1 MLIPGIPSRQREVR
15 GGEARASQ
23 MRAIVFS
30 SEGRVAASPL
40 RRALLARGWDLV
52 ETASEREL
60 LALAREKAP
69 SLIAI
74 QAVTPR
80 EEALAVLARSL
91 RSSAAR
97 VPLLLVTGSCP
108 GELAIAAMRAGF
120 NDVLLDGCS
129 ERDAAEAL
137 ARLVREVVQEVAPR
151 PTETLISGDMLVG
164 GSRAVAQLRH
174 SIQRVAA
181 TDSNVLIT
189 GETGTGKELTAELI
203 HRNSRRRDKPFVSI
217 NCAAIPDG
225 LLESELFGYE
235 RGAFTGAHAA
245 REGKLQ
251 YAQGGTLFLD
261 EVGDMNLY
269 AQAKILRAIE
279 SRKVQRLGGHREIA
293 INIRIIAATNHNLE
307 QLTSQQKFRQDLY
320 FRLNVAR
327 IPLPPLR
334 NHKEDLPALVDHLLD
349 ELTPRLDRRVETAD
363 PSFLEPLLRYDWP
376 GNVRELRNVIEA
388 TLVFCNA
395 ERLTARDLPPYF
407 QALFAGA
414 ARTRDSERE
423 TIVAALQATAWN
435 RSETARRL
443 GCSRMTLYR
452 KMVKYD
458 LFPAG
463 EGEEDGV
470 CDLPAGA

>member
-1 MLIPGIPSRQREVR
+1 MH
-15 GGEARASQ
+15 
-23 MRAIVFS
+23 
-30 SEGRVAASPL
+30 
-40 RRALLARGWDLV
+40 ARGWALV
-52 ETASEREL
+52 EAASEREL
-60 LALAREKAP
+60 LALARETAP

-74 QAVTPR
+74 QSAAPR
-80 EEALAVLARSL
+80 EGALAALARTL
-91 RSSAAR
+91 RSSVSR

-120 NDVLLDGCS
+120 NDVLLDCCS

-137 ARLVREVVQEVAPR
+137 ARLVQEVAPC
-151 PTETLISGDMLVG
+151 PTEPLISGDTLVG
-164 GSRAVAQLRH
+164 GSRAVEQLRH

-203 HRNSRRRDKPFVSI
+203 HRNSRRREKPFVSI

-334 NHKEDLPALVDHLLD
+334 DHKEDLPALVEHLLE
-349 ELTPRLDRRVETAD
+349 ELTPRLDRGVEGAD
-363 PSFLEPLLRYDWP
+363 PSFLEPLLGYDWP

-388 TLVFCNA
+388 TLVFCTA

-407 QALFAGA
+407 RALFAGA

-423 TIVAALQATAWN
+423 TIVAALQATSWN

-458 LFPAG
+458 LLSSG
-463 EGEEDGV
+463 EIEEDEV
-470 CDLPAGA
+470 RDLPAGA

>member
-1 MLIPGIPSRQREVR
+1 
-15 GGEARASQ
+15 

-30 SEGRVAASPL
+30 SEGRSAVPPL
-40 RRALLARGWDLV
+40 RQALHARGWVLV
-52 ETASEREL
+52 EAASEREL
-60 LALAREKAP
+60 LALARETAP

-74 QAVTPR
+74 QAATPR
-80 EEALAVLARSL
+80 EEALAILARSL

-97 VPLLLVTGSCP
+97 VPLLLVTESCP

-120 NDVLLDGCS
+120 NDVLLARCS

-137 ARLVREVVQEVAPR
+137 ARLGQEAAPR
-151 PTETLISGDMLVG
+151 PIEPLISGDLLVG
-164 GSRAVAQLRH
+164 GSRAVEQLRL

-334 NHKEDLPALVDHLLD
+334 DHKEDLPALVEHLLD
-349 ELTPRLDRRVETAD
+349 ELTPRLERHVEAAD
-363 PSFLEPLLRYDWP
+363 ASFLEPLLRYDWP

-407 QALFAGA
+407 RALFAGA
-414 ARTRDSERE
+414 ARTRDTERE
-423 TIVAALQATAWN
+423 QIVAALQATSWN

-452 KMVKYD
+452 KMVKYE
-458 LFPAG
+458 LFPT
-463 EGEEDGV
+463 EEDEEV
-470 CDLPAGA
+470 FDLPAGA

>member
-1 MLIPGIPSRQREVR
+1 
-15 GGEARASQ
+15 

-30 SEGRVAASPL
+30 LEGRFVIPPL
-40 RRALLARGWDLV
+40 RGALRARGWDLV
-52 ETASEREL
+52 EAASEKEL
-60 LALAREKAP
+60 LALAREAAP

-74 QAVTPR
+74 HSATR
-80 EEALAVLARSL
+80 SGEALAIARRL
-91 RSSAAR
+91 RSSVCR
-97 VPLLLVTGSCP
+97 VPLLLVTRTCP
-108 GELAIAAMRAGF
+108 GELALAAMRAGF
-120 NDVLLDGCS
+120 NDVLVECCS
-129 ERDAAEAL
+129 ESDAAEAL
-137 ARLVREVVQEVAPR
+137 ARVVQEAAPR
-151 PTETLISGDMLVG
+151 PAEPLISGNLLVG
-164 GSRAVAQLRH
+164 GSSMVEQLRH

-279 SRKVQRLGGHREIA
+279 SRKVQPLGSHREIA
-293 INIRIIAATNHNLE
+293 VNLRIIAATNHNLE

-327 IPLPPLR
+327 ISLPPLR
-334 NHKEDLPALVDHLLD
+334 DHREDFPALVEHLLA
-349 ELTPRLDRRVETAD
+349 ELTPRLHRRATSVD
-363 PSFLEPLLRYDWP
+363 PSFLERLMLYDWP
-376 GNVRELRNVIEA
+376 GNVRELRNVVES
-388 TLVFCNA
+388 TLVFCSA
-395 ERLTARDLPPYF
+395 ERITARDLPLNLR
-407 QALFAGA
+407 ALFASA

-423 TIVAALQATAWN
+423 RIAATLRATSWN
-435 RSETARRL
+435 RSEAARQL

-452 KMVKYD
+452 KMVKHD
-458 LFPAG
+458 LFTS
-463 EGEEDGV
+463 EERDEDAT
-470 CDLPAGA
+470 CNLPAGA

>member
-1 MLIPGIPSRQREVR
+1 LSGRETGR
-15 GGEARASQ
+15 
-23 MRAIVFS
+23 RAIVFS
-30 SEGRVAASPL
+30 AEGRFAAPPL
-40 RRALLARGWDLV
+40 RGALCSQGWDLV
-52 ETASEREL
+52 EAASEQEL
-60 LALAREKAP
+60 FALARETPP

-74 QAVTPR
+74 QSAAQSGG
-80 EEALAVLARSL
+80 ALATARSL
-91 RSSAAR
+91 RSTAAQ
-97 VPLLLVTGSCP
+97 VPLLLVARSCP

-120 NDVLLDGCS
+120 NDVLVDCCS
-129 ERDAAEAL
+129 EGDAAEAL
-137 ARLVREVVQEVAPR
+137 ASLVQTLPPGQPPRAAQPLLSGARLV
-151 PTETLISGDMLVG
+151 GK
-164 GSRAVAQLRH
+164 SRAVEQLRQ

-181 TDSNVLIT
+181 SDSNVLIT

-279 SRKVQRLGGHREIA
+279 SRKVQRLGGHRDIA
-293 INIRIIAATNHNLE
+293 VNIRIIAATNHNIE

-334 NHKEDLPALVDHLLD
+334 DHRDDVPLLVEHLLA
-349 ELTPRLDRRVETAD
+349 EMTPRLDRRIAAID
-363 PSFLEPLLRYDWP
+363 PEFLEPLLRYDWP
-376 GNVRELRNVIEA
+376 GNVRELRNVIES
-388 TLVFCNA
+388 TLVFCND
-395 ERLTARDLPPYF
+395 ERITARDLPPYLR
-407 QALFAGA
+407 ALAAAPAGPREAEPERIA
-414 ARTRDSERE
+414 AT
-423 TIVAALQATAWN
+423 LQAAAGN
-435 RSETARRL
+435 RSETARLL

-452 KMVKYD
+452 KMVKYG
-458 LFPAG
+458 LFPEACNTAADCNREVLQPARPARAG
-463 EGEEDGV
+463 RQRS
-470 CDLPAGA
+470 GAV

>member
-1 MLIPGIPSRQREVR
+1 
-15 GGEARASQ
+15 

-30 SEGRVAASPL
+30 PEGRAVFSPL
-40 RRALLARGWDLV
+40 RGALRARGWDLV
-52 ETASEREL
+52 ETSSEQELHSLVREGEPEL
-60 LALAREKAP
+60 VAIQVWTRSGEALALARG
-69 SLIAI
+69 
-74 QAVTPR
+74 
-80 EEALAVLARSL
+80 L
-91 RSSAAR
+91 RSSASR
-97 VPLLLVTGSCP
+97 VPLLLITASCP
-108 GELAIAAMRAGF
+108 GDLALAAMRAGF
-120 NDVLLDGCS
+120 NDVLADGCS
-129 ERDAAEAL
+129 ERDATEAL
-137 ARLVREVVQEVAPR
+137 TRVAPGK
-151 PTETLISGDMLVG
+151 PHPAESLLAGSLLVG
-164 GSRAVAQLRH
+164 QSRAAEQLRH
-174 SIQRVAA
+174 AIRRVAA
-181 TDSNVLIT
+181 TDSNVLVT

-293 INIRIIAATNHNLE
+293 VNIRIIAATNHNLE

-327 IPLPPLR
+327 IPLVPLR
-334 NHKEDLPALVDHLLD
+334 DHKEDIPELVEHLLAD
-349 ELTPRLDRRVETAD
+349 LAPRMGRRPASVDSGFLD
-363 PSFLEPLLRYDWP
+363 LLAGYDWP
-376 GNVRELRNVIEA
+376 GNVRELRNVIES
-388 TLVFCNA
+388 TLVFCSA
-395 ERLTARDLPPYF
+395 ERITVRDLPLHLR
-407 QALFAGA
+407 ALFVHAERERG
-414 ARTRDSERE
+414 SERE
-423 TIVAALQATAWN
+423 RIVAALSATSGN
-435 RSETARRL
+435 RTEAARRL

-452 KMVKYD
+452 KMVKYG

-463 EGEEDGV
+463 ESEEGEA
-470 CDLPAGA
+470 CNSA

>member
-1 MLIPGIPSRQREVR
+1 MVEDSGLRGVTRVSLKDIPADWR
-15 GGEARASQ
+15 GESG
-23 MRAIVFS
+23 
-30 SEGRVAASPL
+30 AAEP
-40 RRALLARGWDLV
+40 
-52 ETASEREL
+52 
-60 LALAREKAP
+60 
-69 SLIAI
+69 LIAGN
-74 QAVTPR
+74 
-80 EEALAVLARSL
+80 L
-91 RSSAAR
+91 
-97 VPLLLVTGSCP
+97 
-108 GELAIAAMRAGF
+108 
-120 NDVLLDGCS
+120 
-129 ERDAAEAL
+129 
-137 ARLVREVVQEVAPR
+137 
-151 PTETLISGDMLVG
+151 LVG
-164 GSRAVAQLRH
+164 GSRALQQLRH
-174 SIQRVAA
+174 AIQRVAA

-235 RGAFTGAHAA
+235 RGAFTGANAA

-293 INIRIIAATNHNLE
+293 VNIRIIAATNHNLE

-334 NHKEDLPALVDHLLD
+334 EHKEDLPALVDHLLA
-349 ELTPRLDRRVETAD
+349 EMMPRLDRRVAAAD

-376 GNVRELRNVIEA
+376 GNVRELRNIVES

-395 ERLTARDLPPYF
+395 ERITGRDLPPYF
-407 QALFAGA
+407 RALFASA

-423 TIVAALQATAWN
+423 RIVAALRATSWN

-458 LFPAG
+458 LFPA
-463 EGEEDGV
+463 EGSEEDAA
-470 CDLPAGA
+470 CNIPAGA

>member
-1 MLIPGIPSRQREVR
+1 MQDEVDRE
-15 GGEARASQ
+15 GARASE
-23 MRAIVFS
+23 MRAILFS
-30 SEGRVAASPL
+30 SEGRVAVPPL
-40 RRALLARGWDLV
+40 RQALLARGWDLV

-60 LALAREKAP
+60 LALARETAP

-74 QAVTPR
+74 LAATPK
-80 EEALAVLARSL
+80 EEALAILARNL

-120 NDVLLDGCS
+120 NDILLDCCS
-129 ERDAAEAL
+129 KRDAAEAL
-137 ARLVREVVQEVAPR
+137 ARVVQEAAPR
-151 PTETLISGDMLVG
+151 PSETLISGDMLVG
-164 GSRAVAQLRH
+164 ASRAVEQLRH

-334 NHKEDLPALVDHLLD
+334 DHKEDLPALVDHLLD
-349 ELTPRLDRRVETAD
+349 ELRPRLDRRVETAD
-363 PSFLEPLLRYDWP
+363 PSFFEPLLRYDWP

-395 ERLTARDLPPYF
+395 ERITARDLPPYF
-407 QALFAGA
+407 RALFAGA

-423 TIVAALQATAWN
+423 QIKAALQATSWN

-452 KMVKYD
+452 KMVKYE
-458 LFPAG
+458 LFPAE
-463 EGEEDGV
+463 EGDEDAV
-470 CDLPAGA
+470 CLLPAGA